1 MNKNLG
7 PLDLLIF
14 QSTSFCN
21 LDCKYCYLPNRALN
35 SKIDIEII
43 ERTLNNVIESGI
55 IKDSFSIVWHAGE
68 PMVIGVDFYRKVNDL
83 IKKIIPKNI
92 TVNQHIQ
99 TNATLINDEW
109 CDFFKE
115 SNMRVGISV
124 DGPQHINDRNRL
136 DLKKRGTFDRV
147 IKGIQYLEKHSI
159 EYSAIAVLT
168 NYSLSYPNEI
178 YDFFASL
185 KGLRSVGF
193 NVDEEDGININ
204 STITEDQKSKLK
216 EFWERIYE
224 LQMIEENYIHV
235 REIFGFNEFFLRTDF
250 NRKKLLSNHML
261 QPLGIITVDTNGD
274 FTTFS
279 PELIGMDDK
288 TYDDFNFGNI
298 NHNLFKDIGKN
309 EKFQRVFNEIVQG
322 IKKCKIECKYYQFC
336 GGGAPSNKLYE
347 NGSFNSTET
356 NFCKFTKQVQVD
368 AFLDVLERNLSH

>member
-109 CDFFKE
+109 CDFFNE

-124 DGPQHINDRNRL
+124 D
-136 DLKKRGTFDRV
+136 
-147 IKGIQYLEKHSI
+147 
-159 EYSAIAVLT
+159 
-168 NYSLSYPNEI
+168 
-178 YDFFASL
+178 
-185 KGLRSVGF
+185 
-193 NVDEEDGININ
+193 
-204 STITEDQKSKLK
+204 
-216 EFWERIYE
+216 
-224 LQMIEENYIHV
+224 
-235 REIFGFNEFFLRTDF
+235 
-250 NRKKLLSNHML
+250 
-261 QPLGIITVDTNGD
+261 
-274 FTTFS
+274 
-279 PELIGMDDK
+279 
-288 TYDDFNFGNI
+288 
-298 NHNLFKDIGKN
+298 
-309 EKFQRVFNEIVQG
+309 
-322 IKKCKIECKYYQFC
+322 
-336 GGGAPSNKLYE
+336 
-347 NGSFNSTET
+347 
-356 NFCKFTKQVQVD
+356 
-368 AFLDVLERNLSH
+368 

>member
-1 MNKNLG
+1 MKKNLG

-21 LDCKYCYLPNRALN
+21 LDCEYCYLPNRSLN

-68 PMVIGVDFYRKVNDL
+68 PMVIGVDFYRKVNEL
-83 IKKIIPKNI
+83 IKNIIPKNI

-115 SNMRVGISV
+115 SKMRVGISV
-124 DGPQHINDRNRL
+124 DGPKHINDRNRL

-147 IKGIQYLEKHSI
+147 IKGIQYLEKHNI

-288 TYDDFNFGNI
+288 TYEDFNFGNI
-298 NHNLFKDIGKN
+298 NYNLFKDIDKN
-309 EKFQRVFNEIVQG
+309 EKFQRVFNEIVKG
-322 IKKCKIECKYYQFC
+322 IKKCKAECSYYQFC

-368 AFLDVLERNLSH
+368 AFLDVLERNISH

>member
-21 LDCKYCYLPNRALN
+21 LDCKYCYLPNRSLN
-35 SKIDIEII
+35 SKIDIAII
-43 ERTLNNVIESGI
+43 EKTLTNVVESGI

-68 PMVIGVDFYRKVNDL
+68 PMVVGIDFYRKVNDL

-92 TVNQHIQ
+92 KVNQHIQ
-99 TNATLINDEW
+99 TNAVLINDEW
-109 CDFFKE
+109 CQFFKE
-115 SNMRVGISV
+115 SNMLVGISV
-124 DGPQHINDRNRL
+124 DGPKHINDRNRL

-147 IKGIQYLEKHSI
+147 LQGIQYLEKHEI

-168 NYSLSYPNEI
+168 NNSINYPSEI
-178 YDFFASL
+178 YDFFSSL
-185 KGLRSVGF
+185 KGLKSVGF
-193 NVDEEDGININ
+193 NVDEEDGINIK
-204 STITEDQKSKLK
+204 STITEDHKSKLK
-216 EFWERIYE
+216 DFWEKIYE
-224 LQMIEENYIHV
+224 LQMMEDNYIHV

-250 NRKKLLSNHML
+250 NRRKLLSNHML
-261 QPLGIITVDTNGD
+261 QPLGIITVDTNGY

-288 TYDDFNFGNI
+288 TYDDFNFGNV
-298 NHNLFKDIGKN
+298 NDNLFKDIEKN
-309 EKFQRVFNEIVQG
+309 QKFQRVFNEIVQG
-322 IKKCKIECKYYQFC
+322 VKKCKLECRYYQFC

-368 AFLDVLERNLSH
+368 AFLDVLERSLSH

>member
-1 MNKNLG
+1 MTKNLG

-21 LDCKYCYLPNRALN
+21 LDCKYCYLPDRALK
-35 SKIDIEII
+35 SKIDIGII
-43 ERTLNNVIESGI
+43 EKTLNNIVESGI
-55 IKDSFSIVWHAGE
+55 IKDEFSVVWHAGE
-68 PMVIGVDFYRKVNDL
+68 PMVIGIDFYRKVNQI
-83 IKKIIPKNI
+83 IKRIIPKNI
-92 TVNQHIQ
+92 KVNQHIQ
-99 TNATLINDEW
+99 TNATLINDDW
-109 CDFFKE
+109 CHFFKE

-124 DGPQHINDRNRL
+124 DGPKHINDRNRL

-147 IKGIQYLEKHSI
+147 LKGINYLEKHEI

-168 NYSLSYPNEI
+168 NYSIHYPIEI
-178 YDFFASL
+178 YDFFKSL

-193 NVDEEDGININ
+193 NVDEEDGVNLK
-204 STITEDQKSKLK
+204 STITDDQKSKLK
-216 EFWERIYE
+216 EFWEQIFE
-224 LQMIEENYIHV
+224 LQMIEDNYIHV

-298 NHNLFKDIGKN
+298 KDNLFKDIGKN
-309 EKFQRVFNEIVQG
+309 EKFQRVFKEIVLG
-322 IKKCKIECKYYQFC
+322 VKKCKDECMYYQFC

-347 NGSFNSTET
+347 NGTFNSTET

-368 AFLDVLERNLSH
+368 AFLEVMENNLSN

>member
-1 MNKNLG
+1 MSKRFG

-21 LDCKYCYLPNRALN
+21 LDCKYCYLPNRALK

-43 ERTLNNVIESGI
+43 EKTLKNVIKSEI
-55 IKDSFSIVWHAGE
+55 VKDSFSIVWHAGE
-68 PMVIGVDFYRKVNDL
+68 PMVIGVEFYRKVNEI
-83 IKKIIPKNI
+83 IKRTIPENI

-109 CDFFKE
+109 CHFFRE
-115 SNMRVGISV
+115 SNMKVGISI

-136 DLKKRGTFDRV
+136 DLKNRSTFDKV
-147 IKGIQYLEKHSI
+147 LKGIACLEKHKL

-168 NYSLSYPNEI
+168 NYSINYPTEI
-178 YDFFASL
+178 YEFFKSL

-193 NVDEEDGININ
+193 NVDEEDGVNSK
-204 STITEDQKSKLK
+204 STITANQKSKLK
-216 EFWERIYE
+216 EFWEKIFE
-224 LQMIEENYIHV
+224 LQMIEDNYIHV

-250 NRKKLLSNHML
+250 NRKSLLSNHML
-261 QPLGIITVDTNGD
+261 QPLGIVTVDTNGD

-298 NHNLFKDIGKN
+298 NDTLLKDIGKS
-309 EKFQRVFNEIVQG
+309 EKFQKVFKEIILGVKQ
-322 IKKCKIECKYYQFC
+322 CKNTCMYYQFC

-368 AFLDVLERNLSH
+368 AFLDVMERNLP

>member
-21 LDCKYCYLPNRALN
+21 LDCKYCYLPNRSLN

-43 ERTLNNVIESGI
+43 ERTLHNVIESGI

-68 PMVIGVDFYRKVNDL
+68 PMVIGVDFYRKVNEL
-83 IKKIIPKNI
+83 IKKIIPENI

-109 CDFFKE
+109 CQFFIE
-115 SNMRVGISV
+115 SNMRVGISI
-124 DGPQHINDRNRL
+124 DGPKHVNDRNRL
-136 DLKKRGTFDRV
+136 DLKNRGTFDRV
-147 IKGIQYLEKHSI
+147 IKGIQYLEKHNI

-168 NYSLSYPNEI
+168 NYSLSYPTEI
-178 YDFFASL
+178 YDFFKSL
-185 KGLRSVGF
+185 NGLRSVGF

-204 STITEDQKSKLK
+204 STITEDQKAKLK
-216 EFWERIYE
+216 EFWEKIYE
-224 LQMIEENYIHV
+224 LQLMEENYIHV

-250 NRKKLLSNHML
+250 NRQKLLSNHML

-298 NHNLFKDIGKN
+298 HQNLFKDIRKN
-309 EKFQRVFNEIVQG
+309 EKFQRVFNEIVG
-322 IKKCKIECKYYQFC
+322 GVKKCKIECSYYQFC

-347 NGSFNSTET
+347 NGTFNSTET

-368 AFLDVLERNLSH
+368 AFLNVLERNLSN

>member
-1 MNKNLG
+1 M
-7 PLDLLIF
+7 PD
-14 QSTSFCN
+14 
-21 LDCKYCYLPNRALN
+21 RALK
-35 SKIDIEII
+35 SKIDIGII
-43 ERTLNNVIESGI
+43 EKTLNNIVESGI
-55 IKDSFSIVWHAGE
+55 IKDEFSVVWHAGE
-68 PMVIGVDFYRKVNDL
+68 PMVIGIDFYRKVNQI
-83 IKKIIPKNI
+83 IKRIIPKNI
-92 TVNQHIQ
+92 KVNQHIQ
-99 TNATLINDEW
+99 TNATLINDDW
-109 CDFFKE
+109 CHFFKE

-124 DGPQHINDRNRL
+124 DGPKHINDRNRL

-147 IKGIQYLEKHSI
+147 LKGINYLEKHEI

-168 NYSLSYPNEI
+168 NYSIHYPIEI
-178 YDFFASL
+178 YDFFKSL

-193 NVDEEDGININ
+193 NVDEEDGVNLK
-204 STITEDQKSKLK
+204 STITDDQKSKLK
-216 EFWERIYE
+216 EFWEQIFE
-224 LQMIEENYIHV
+224 LQMIEDNYIHV

-298 NHNLFKDIGKN
+298 KDNLFKDIGKN
-309 EKFQRVFNEIVQG
+309 EKFQRVFKEIVLG
-322 IKKCKIECKYYQFC
+322 VKKCKDECMYYQFC

-347 NGSFNSTET
+347 NGTFNSTET

-368 AFLDVLERNLSH
+368 AFLEVMENNLSN